1 MATYKATIGNCNGYT
16 SHEVVVTGVTTQ
28 ASAKRALQATH
39 PGASIRAIR
48 FVSTKDWYM
57 TTIQIQF
64 TQKAVRDFKRKSTE
78 AAKSI
83 SDMRNQIV
91 IV

>member
-1 MATYKATIGNCNGYT
+1 
-16 SHEVVVTGVTTQ
+16 
-28 ASAKRALQATH
+28 
-39 PGASIRAIR
+39 
-48 FVSTKDWYM
+48 M